1 MSPRQRVA
9 FCCNTRTAEDEFNV
23 EFEPEETIH
32 HVRNAIEKAGWEYLH
47 IEADEDCYENL
58 RLQRPDI
65 VFNRAEG
72 VRGESRESQVPAF
85 CEMLG
90 IPYVG
95 SGIMANAIGLDKP
108 TTKMI
113 LDYHG
118 LKTAPF
124 QVFTE
129 PHEPIRT
136 GLGFPLILK
145 PSHEGSSIGIN
156 WDNVVYDEGTFRK
169 KLGEM
174 ILTYRQPILGERF
187 IDGREFSV
195 GLVGNFIVGE
205 EPTVLPILEVDFSG
219 FPPELGRVLSQKAKS
234 VFDDS
239 SNYKCPAN
247 IDDELRMRIEAHA
260 KASFK
265 ALGCLDWA
273 RLDYRLDGDGE
284 LYFLEVN
291 TLPGIDY
298 DVVRDE
304 LSFYPM
310 MWVAAGKTYDDMVRE
325 VVQAALR
332 RYGIFDIPEMEPEV
346 YEKMPRYI
354 RFWRGRY

>member
-1 MSPRQRVA
+1 MSRKLRVA
-9 FCCNTRTAEDEFNV
+9 FCCNTRTSEDEFNI
-23 EFEPEETIH
+23 EFEPEETIE
-32 HVRNAIEKAGWEYLH
+32 HVKHGIEEAGWEYLQ
-47 IEADEDCYENL
+47 IEANEDCYKAL
-58 RLQRPDI
+58 KQLRPDI

-72 VRGESRESQVPAF
+72 VRGASRESQVPAF

-113 LDYHG
+113 LEYHG

-124 QVFTE
+124 QVLETVEE
-129 PHEPIRT
+129 PLRE
-136 GLGFPLILK
+136 GLDYPLILK

-156 WDNVVYDEGTFRK
+156 WDNVVYDEKALRA
-169 KLGEM
+169 KLKEM
-174 ILTYRQPILGERF
+174 LETYKQPILIEKF

-195 GLVGNFIVGE
+195 GFVGNYLNDE
-205 EPTVLPILEVDFSG
+205 EPTVLPILEIDFSG
-219 FPPELGRVLSQKAKS
+219 FPEELGRVLGQKAKS

-247 IDDELRMRIEAHA
+247 IDEALRKRIEAHA

-265 ALGCLDWA
+265 ALDCKDWA
-273 RLDYRLDGDGE
+273 RMDYRLDSDGE

-310 MWVAAGKTYDDMVRE
+310 MWYAHGKKFPDMVRGVIE
-325 VVQAALR
+325 AALR
-332 RYGIFDIPEMEPEV
+332 RYGLV
-346 YEKMPRYI
+346 
-354 RFWRGRY
+354 

>member
-1 MSPRQRVA
+1 M
-9 FCCNTRTAEDEFNV
+9 
-23 EFEPEETIH
+23 
-32 HVRNAIEKAGWEYLH
+32 L
-47 IEADEDCYENL
+47 
-58 RLQRPDI
+58 PDI

-72 VRGESRESQVPAF
+72 IRGESRESQIPAF

-113 LDYHG
+113 LEYHG

-124 QVFTE
+124 QILETVDERLNDELT
-129 PHEPIRT
+129 
-136 GLGFPLILK
+136 FPLILK

-156 WDNVVYDEGTFRK
+156 WDNVVYNENALRV
-169 KLGEM
+169 KLVEM
-174 ILTYRQPILGERF
+174 LETYRQPILIEKF

-195 GLVGNFIVGE
+195 GIVGNFSQFD
-205 EPTVLPILEVDFSG
+205 EPKVLPILEVDFTG
-219 FPPELGRVLSQKAKS
+219 FPNELGRVLGQEAKS

-239 SNYKCPAN
+239 SNYICPAN
-247 IDDELRMRIEAHA
+247 IDKTLQKKIEKHA
-260 KASFK
+260 KLSFK
-265 ALGCLDWA
+265 ALRCNDWA
-273 RLDYRLDGDGE
+273 RLDYRLDNEGK

-298 DVVRDE
+298 DIEGDE

-310 MWVAAGKTYDDMVRE
+310 MWYALGKKYPDMIRE
-325 VVQAALR
+325 VIQVAMKRHGL
-332 RYGIFDIPEMEPEV
+332 V
-346 YEKMPRYI
+346 
-354 RFWRGRY
+354 

>member
-1 MSPRQRVA
+1 MA
-9 FCCNTRTAEDEFNV
+9 FCCNTRAAEDEFNI
-23 EFEPEETIH
+23 EYEPEETIE
-32 HVRNAIEKAGWEYLH
+32 HVRNAIMKAGWEFLL

-58 RLQRPDI
+58 RRLRPDM

-72 VRGESRESQVPAF
+72 VRGESRESHVPAF

-95 SGIMANAIGLDKP
+95 SGVMANAIGLDKP

-113 LDYHG
+113 LEYHG

-124 QVFTE
+124 QVFTAPGE
-129 PHEPIRT
+129 PMRI

-156 WDNVVYDEGTFRK
+156 WDNVVYSEAAFRK

-174 ILTYRQPILGERF
+174 ISTYRQPILVERF

-195 GLVGNFIVGE
+195 GFVGNYLDGE

-219 FPPELGRVLSQKAKS
+219 FPPELGRVLGQKAKS

-239 SNYKCPAN
+239 SNYKCPAD
-247 IDDELRMRIEAHA
+247 IGDELRTRLEAHA
-260 KASFK
+260 KASYR
-265 ALGCLDWA
+265 ALGCRDWA
-273 RLDYRLDGDGE
+273 RLDYRLDVDGG

-325 VVQAALR
+325 VIQAALR
-332 RYGIFDIPEMEPEV
+332 RYGIQDTGTAQPHAEDKPSYV
-346 YEKMPRYI
+346 T
-354 RFWRGRY
+354 

>member
-1 MSPRQRVA
+1 MSRKLRVA
-9 FCCNTRTAEDEFNV
+9 FCCNTRTSDDEFNI
-23 EFEPEETIH
+23 EFEPEETIE
-32 HVRNAIEKAGWEYLH
+32 HVKHGIEAAGWEYLH
-47 IEADEDCYENL
+47 IEADENCYETL
-58 RLQRPDI
+58 KRERPDL

-72 VRGESRESQVPAF
+72 IRGESRESQIPAF
-85 CEMLG
+85 CEMLD

-95 SGIMANAIGLDKP
+95 SGIMANAVGLDKP

-113 LDYHG
+113 LEYQG

-124 QVFTE
+124 QVMESVDT
-129 PHEPIRT
+129 PLRK
-136 GLGFPLILK
+136 GLTYPLILK

-156 WDNVVYDEGTFRK
+156 WDNVVNDEKALRL
-169 KLGEM
+169 KLAEM
-174 ILTYRQPILGERF
+174 LETYQQPILVEKY

-195 GLVGNFIVGE
+195 GLVGNFAPNE
-205 EPTVLPILEVDFSG
+205 EPTVLPILEIDFAG
-219 FPPELGRVLSQKAKS
+219 FPEELGRVLGQKAKS

-247 IDDELRMRIEAHA
+247 IDEKLRKRIETHA

-265 ALGCLDWA
+265 ALDCKDWA
-273 RLDYRLDGDGE
+273 RMDYRLDTDDQ

-310 MWVAAGKTYDDMVRE
+310 MWYALGKKFPDMVRE
-325 VVQAALR
+325 VIEAAIK
-332 RYGIFDIPEMEPEV
+332 RYGLA
-346 YEKMPRYI
+346 
-354 RFWRGRY
+354 

>member
-1 MSPRQRVA
+1 MCPRLRVA
-9 FCCNTRTAEDEFNV
+9 FCCNTRTEDDEFNI

-32 HVRNAIEKAGWEYLH
+32 HVRKAIESVSWEYVQ

-58 RLQRPDI
+58 KIQRPDI

-72 VRGESRESQVPAF
+72 LRGESRESQVPAF

-95 SGIMANAIGLDKP
+95 SGIMANSIGLDKP

-113 LDYHG
+113 LEYHG

-124 QVFTE
+124 QVFINKNE
-129 PHEPIRT
+129 PRLQS
-136 GLGFPLILK
+136 LGFPLILK

-156 WDNVVYDEGTFRK
+156 WDNVVYDDVSFRK
-169 KLGEM
+169 KLDEM
-174 ILTYRQPILGERF
+174 LVVYRQPILVERF

-195 GLVGNFIVGE
+195 GLVGNFIMGK

-219 FPPELGRVLSQKAKS
+219 FPPELGRVLGQKAKS
-234 VFDDS
+234 IFDDS
-239 SNYKCPAN
+239 SNYKCPAR
-247 IDDELRMRIEAHA
+247 IDDKLRNRIEAHA

-265 ALGCLDWA
+265 ALRCLDWA
-273 RLDYRLDGDGE
+273 RLDYRLDEEDE

-298 DVVRDE
+298 DEKKDE

-310 MWVAAGKTYDDMVRE
+310 MWVAAGKTYDDMIIE
-325 VVQAALR
+325 VIQTALH
-332 RYGIFDIPEMEPEV
+332 RYGILEI
-346 YEKMPRYI
+346 KQ
-354 RFWRGRY
+354 

>member
-1 MSPRQRVA
+1 MSRKLRVA
-9 FCCNTRTAEDEFNV
+9 FCCNTRTSEDEFNI
-23 EFEPEETIH
+23 EFEPEETIE
-32 HVRNAIEKAGWEYLH
+32 HVKHGIEAAGWEYLQ
-47 IEADEDCYENL
+47 IEADEDCYETL
-58 RLQRPDI
+58 KQLRPDI

-72 VRGESRESQVPAF
+72 VRGESRESHVPAF

-113 LDYHG
+113 LEYHG

-124 QVFTE
+124 QVLETADE
-129 PHEPIRT
+129 PLRKE
-136 GLGFPLILK
+136 LSYPLILK

-156 WDNVVYDEGTFRK
+156 WDNVVYDEKALRA
-169 KLGEM
+169 KLKEM
-174 ILTYRQPILGERF
+174 LDTYNQPILVERF

-195 GLVGNFIVGE
+195 GFVGNYLENE
-205 EPTVLPILEVDFSG
+205 EPIMLPVLEIDFSG
-219 FPPELGRVLSQKAKS
+219 FPEELGRVLGQKAKS

-247 IDDELRMRIEAHA
+247 IDETLRKRIEAHA

-265 ALGCLDWA
+265 ALDCKDWA
-273 RLDYRLDGDGE
+273 RMDYRLDTDGE

-310 MWVAAGKTYDDMVRE
+310 MWYALGKKFPDMVRGVIE
-325 VVQAALR
+325 AALR
-332 RYGIFDIPEMEPEV
+332 RYGLA
-346 YEKMPRYI
+346 
-354 RFWRGRY
+354 

>member
-1 MSPRQRVA
+1 
-9 FCCNTRTAEDEFNV
+9 
-23 EFEPEETIH
+23 
-32 HVRNAIEKAGWEYLH
+32 
-47 IEADEDCYENL
+47 
-58 RLQRPDI
+58 
-65 VFNRAEG
+65 
-72 VRGESRESQVPAF
+72 
-85 CEMLG
+85 MLG

-113 LDYHG
+113 LEYHG

-124 QVFTE
+124 QVLETVDE
-129 PHEPIRT
+129 KLREE
-136 GLGFPLILK
+136 LKYPLILK

-156 WDNVVYDEGTFRK
+156 WDNVVNDEKALRA

-174 ILTYRQPILGERF
+174 LETYEQPILIEKF

-195 GLVGNFIVGE
+195 GMVGNFIQNE
-205 EPTVLPILEVDFSG
+205 EPTVLPIMEIDFSG
-219 FPPELGRVLSQKAKS
+219 FPEELGRVLGQKAKS

-247 IDDELRMRIEAHA
+247 IDEPLRKRIESHA

-265 ALGCLDWA
+265 VLDCKDWA
-273 RLDYRLDGDGE
+273 RMDYRLDADGE

-310 MWVAAGKTYDDMVRE
+310 MWYALGKKFPDMIRE
-325 VVQAALR
+325 VIQAAIK
-332 RYGIFDIPEMEPEV
+332 RYGLN
-346 YEKMPRYI
+346 
-354 RFWRGRY
+354 

>member
-1 MSPRQRVA
+1 MSRKLRVA
-9 FCCNTRTAEDEFNV
+9 FCCNTRTSDDEFNI
-23 EFEPEETIH
+23 EYEPEETIL
-32 HVRNAIEKAGWEYLH
+32 HVKHGIEEAGWEFLQV
-47 IEADEDCYENL
+47 EADEDCYENL
-58 RLQRPDI
+58 RNLRPEI

-72 VRGESRESQVPAF
+72 VRGESRESHIPAF

-113 LDYHG
+113 LEYHG

-124 QVFTE
+124 QVMENVDE
-129 PHEPIRT
+129 PLRGDLE
-136 GLGFPLILK
+136 FPLILK

-156 WDNVVYDEGTFRK
+156 WDNVVYDGEALRA

-174 ILTYRQPILGERF
+174 LGSYQQPILVEKF

-195 GLVGNFIVGE
+195 GLVGNFSAGGE
-205 EPTVLPILEVDFSG
+205 PLVLPILEVDYSG
-219 FPPELGRVLSQKAKS
+219 FPEELGRVLGQKAKS
-234 VFDDS
+234 EFDDS
-239 SNYKCPAN
+239 SHYKCPAN
-247 IDDELRMRIEAHA
+247 IDELLRERLEFHA
-260 KASFK
+260 KMSFK
-265 ALGCLDWA
+265 VLNCKDWA
-273 RLDYRLDGDGE
+273 RMDYRLDSDGK

-298 DVVRDE
+298 DMERDE

-310 MWVAAGKTYDDMVRE
+310 MWYASGKKYSDMVRE
-325 VVQAALR
+325 VIEAALK
-332 RYGIFDIPEMEPEV
+332 RYGLL
-346 YEKMPRYI
+346 
-354 RFWRGRY
+354 

>member
-1 MSPRQRVA
+1 MA
-9 FCCNTRTAEDEFNV
+9 FCCNTRHADDEFNV

-32 HVRNAIEKAGWEYLH
+32 HVKNGIEKAGWEYLQ
-47 IEADEDCYENL
+47 IEADESCYENL
-58 RLQRPDI
+58 RKLRPDI
-65 VFNRAEG
+65 VFNRSEG
-72 VRGESRESQVPAF
+72 IRGESRESQIPAF

-113 LDYHG
+113 LEYHG

-124 QVFTE
+124 QVLNKVDDKL
-129 PHEPIRT
+129 RK
-136 GLGFPLILK
+136 GLRYPLILK

-156 WDNVVYDEGTFRK
+156 WDNVVHDEKALRK
-169 KLGEM
+169 KLVEM
-174 ILTYRQPILGERF
+174 LETYRQPVLVEKY

-195 GLVGNFIVGE
+195 GFVGNYRDGE
-205 EPTVLPILEVDFSG
+205 EPVVLPILEIDFSG
-219 FPPELGRVLSQKAKS
+219 FPEELGRVLGQKAKS

-239 SNYKCPAN
+239 SNYKCPAK
-247 IDDELRMRIEAHA
+247 IDEGLRKRIEEHA
-260 KASFK
+260 KASYR
-265 ALGCLDWA
+265 ALNCLDWA
-273 RLDYRLDGDGE
+273 RMDYRLDTDGE

-298 DVVRDE
+298 DVERDE

-310 MWVAAGKTYDDMVRE
+310 MWYALGKKFPDMVRE
-325 VVQAALR
+325 VISAALR
-332 RYGIFDIPEMEPEV
+332 RYGLT
-346 YEKMPRYI
+346 
-354 RFWRGRY
+354 

>member
-1 MSPRQRVA
+1 MSHKRKVA
-9 FCCNTRTAEDEFNV
+9 FCCNTRALDDEFNI
-23 EFEPEETIH
+23 EFEPEETIE
-32 HVRNAIEKAGWEYLH
+32 HVKHGIEAAGWEYLQ
-47 IEADEDCYENL
+47 IEADENCYENL
-58 RLQRPDI
+58 KKLRPDI

-72 VRGESRESQVPAF
+72 VRGESRESQIPAF

-113 LDYHG
+113 LEYHG

-124 QVFTE
+124 QVLETVDE
-129 PHEPIRT
+129 PLRDGIDY
-136 GLGFPLILK
+136 PLILK

-156 WDNVVYDEGTFRK
+156 WENVVIDEKALRA
-169 KLGEM
+169 KLSEM
-174 ILTYRQPILGERF
+174 LETYKQPILIEKF

-195 GLVGNFIVGE
+195 GLVGNFTETE
-205 EPTVLPILEVDFSG
+205 EPIVLPILEIDFTN
-219 FPPELGRVLSQKAKS
+219 FPEELGRVLGQKAKS
-234 VFDDS
+234 IFDDS

-247 IDDELRMRIEAHA
+247 IDEQLRMRIEAHA

-265 ALGCLDWA
+265 ALDCKDWA
-273 RLDYRLDGDGE
+273 RMDYRYDKDGE

-310 MWVAAGKTYDDMVRE
+310 MWYALGKKFPDMVRE
-325 VVQAALR
+325 VILAAMK
-332 RYGIFDIPEMEPEV
+332 RYGLV
-346 YEKMPRYI
+346 
-354 RFWRGRY
+354 

>member
-1 MSPRQRVA
+1 MFRRLRVA
-9 FCCNTRTAEDEFNV
+9 FCCNTRHADDEFNI

-32 HVRNAIEKAGWEYLH
+32 HVKNGIEAAGWEYLQ
-47 IEADEDCYENL
+47 IEGDEGCYENL
-58 RLQRPDI
+58 RRLRPDI

-95 SGIMANAIGLDKP
+95 SGIMSNAIGLDKP
-108 TTKMI
+108 TTKMV
-113 LDYHG
+113 LEYHG

-124 QVFTE
+124 QVLSDAKE
-129 PHEPIRT
+129 KLRK
-136 GLGFPLILK
+136 GLKYPLILK

-156 WDNVVYDEGTFRK
+156 WDNVVNDENALRRK
-169 KLGEM
+169 LAEM
-174 ILTYRQPILGERF
+174 LDTYKQPILVEKF
-187 IDGREFSV
+187 LDGREFSV
-195 GLVGNFIVGE
+195 GFVGNYLGDE
-205 EPTVLPILEVDFSG
+205 EPKVLPILEVDFSG
-219 FPPELGRVLSQKAKS
+219 FPPELGRVLGQKAKS

-239 SNYKCPAN
+239 SNYKCPAK
-247 IDDELRMRIEAHA
+247 IDEGLKKEIEAHA

-265 ALGCLDWA
+265 ALNCRDWA
-273 RLDYRLDGDGE
+273 RMDYRLDTDGE

-298 DVVRDE
+298 DLERDE

-310 MWVAAGKTYDDMVRE
+310 MWYALGKKFPDMVRE
-325 VVQAALR
+325 VISAAMR
-332 RYGIFDIPEMEPEV
+332 RYGLI
-346 YEKMPRYI
+346 
-354 RFWRGRY
+354 

>member
-1 MSPRQRVA
+1 MSHKLRVA
-9 FCCNTRTAEDEFNV
+9 FCCNIRHADDEFNI
-23 EFEPEETIH
+23 EFEPEETIE
-32 HVRNAIEKAGWEYLH
+32 HVKHGIEAAGWEYML
-47 IEADEDCYENL
+47 IEADENCYENL
-58 RLQRPDI
+58 KKYRPDL

-72 VRGESRESQVPAF
+72 VRGESRESQIPAF

-113 LDYHG
+113 LEYHG

-124 QVFTE
+124 QVLETVNE
-129 PHEPIRT
+129 PLRA
-136 GLGFPLILK
+136 GLSYPLILK

-156 WDNVVYDEGTFRK
+156 WDNVVNNEKALRA
-169 KLGEM
+169 KLKEM
-174 ILTYRQPILGERF
+174 LDVYKQPILIEKF

-195 GLVGNFIVGE
+195 GLVGNFDQNEDPI
-205 EPTVLPILEVDFSG
+205 VLPILEVDFTN
-219 FPPELGRVLSQKAKS
+219 FPEELGRVLGQKAKS

-239 SNYKCPAN
+239 SNYKCPAK
-247 IDDELRMRIEAHA
+247 IDEKLRKRIETHA

-265 ALGCLDWA
+265 ALDCKDWA
-273 RLDYRLDGDGE
+273 RMDYRLDTNGE

-310 MWVAAGKTYDDMVRE
+310 MWYAFGKKFPDMVRE
-325 VVQAALR
+325 VIQAAIK
-332 RYGIFDIPEMEPEV
+332 RYRLV
-346 YEKMPRYI
+346 
-354 RFWRGRY
+354 

>member
-1 MSPRQRVA
+1 VA
-9 FCCNTRTAEDEFNV
+9 FCCNTRVAEDEFNV

-32 HVRNAIEKAGWEYLH
+32 HVSNAIERAGWEYLQ
-47 IEADEDCYENL
+47 IEADEDCYESL
-58 RLQRPDI
+58 RLQNPDI

-113 LDYHG
+113 IEHHG

-124 QVFTE
+124 QVFTALG
-129 PHEPIRT
+129 EPIRR

-156 WDNVVYDEGTFRK
+156 WDNVVYDEAAFRE
-169 KLGEM
+169 KLEEM
-174 ILTYRQPILGERF
+174 LLTYGQPILVERF

-195 GLVGNFIVGE
+195 GLVGNFLGDE
-205 EPTVLPILEVDFSG
+205 EPTVLPVLEVDFSG
-219 FPPELGRVLSQKAKS
+219 FPPELGRVLGQKAKS

-239 SNYKCPAN
+239 SNYKCPAK
-247 IDDELRMRIEAHA
+247 IDDELRRRIEAHA

-265 ALGCLDWA
+265 ALGCKDWA
-273 RLDYRLDGDGE
+273 RLDYRLDVDGE
-284 LYFLEVN
+284 LYLLELN

-298 DVVRDE
+298 DVERDE

-310 MWVAAGKTYDDMVRE
+310 MWVAAGKTYDDMVIE
-325 VVQAALR
+325 VIQAALH
-332 RYGIFDIPEMEPEV
+332 RYGILETGKATPHASEDKPS
-346 YEKMPRYI
+346 
-354 RFWRGRY
+354 

>member
-1 MSPRQRVA
+1 MSPRLLVA
-9 FCCNTRTAEDEFNV
+9 FCCNTRVADDEFNV
-23 EFEPEETIH
+23 EFEPEETIE
-32 HVRNAIEKAGWEYLH
+32 HVGNAIEEAGWEFLL
-47 IEADEDCYENL
+47 IEADEDCYMNL
-58 RLQRPDI
+58 RRLRPDM

-72 VRGESRESQVPAF
+72 LRGESRESQVPAF

-113 LDYHG
+113 LEYHG
-118 LKTAPF
+118 LETAPF
-124 QVFTE
+124 QVFTGPGE
-129 PHEPIRT
+129 PVRR

-156 WDNVVYDEGTFRK
+156 WDNVVYDDDAFRE

-174 ILTYRQPILGERF
+174 LATYRQPILAERF

-195 GLVGNFIVGE
+195 GLVGNFLGEE
-205 EPTVLPILEVDFSG
+205 EPTVLPVLEVDFSG
-219 FPPELGRVLSQKAKS
+219 FPPELGRVLGQKAKS

-239 SNYKCPAN
+239 SNYKCPAE
-247 IDDELRMRIEAHA
+247 IDEALRGRLEAHA
-260 KASFK
+260 LASYR
-265 ALGCLDWA
+265 ALGCRDWA
-273 RLDYRLDGDGE
+273 RLDYRLDGDGG

-310 MWVAAGKTYDDMVRE
+310 MWVAAGKTYGDMVRG
-325 VVQAALR
+325 VIRAALR
-332 RYGIFDIPEMEPEV
+332 RYGVQGTGEAAPGAPGER
-346 YEKMPRYI
+346 PR
-354 RFWRGRY
+354 

>member
-1 MSPRQRVA
+1 MSRKLRVA
-9 FCCNTRTAEDEFNV
+9 FCCNTRTVDDEFNI
-23 EFEPEETIH
+23 EFEPEETIM
-32 HVRNAIEKAGWEYLH
+32 HVKHGIEAAGWEYLQ
-47 IEADEDCYENL
+47 IEADESCYETL
-58 RLQRPDI
+58 KKQRPDI

-72 VRGESRESQVPAF
+72 VRGESRESHIPAF

-113 LDYHG
+113 LEYHG

-124 QVFTE
+124 QVLETVDE
-129 PHEPIRT
+129 KLRD
-136 GLGFPLILK
+136 GLDYPLILK

-156 WDNVVYDEGTFRK
+156 WDNVINDEKALRA
-169 KLGEM
+169 KLTEM
-174 ILTYRQPILGERF
+174 LESYKQPILIEKF

-195 GLVGNFIVGE
+195 GLVGNFTE
-205 EPTVLPILEVDFSG
+205 TDEPIVLPILEIDFSG
-219 FPPELGRVLSQKAKS
+219 FPEELGRVLGQKAKS
-234 VFDDS
+234 IFDDS

-247 IDDELRMRIEAHA
+247 IDEPLRKRIETHA

-265 ALGCLDWA
+265 ALDCKDWA
-273 RLDYRLDGDGE
+273 RMDYRLDADGE

-310 MWVAAGKTYDDMVRE
+310 MWYALGKKFPDMVRE
-325 VVQAALR
+325 VIQIAMK
-332 RYGIFDIPEMEPEV
+332 RYGLV
-346 YEKMPRYI
+346 
-354 RFWRGRY
+354 

>member
-1 MSPRQRVA
+1 MSHKRKVA
-9 FCCNTRTAEDEFNV
+9 FCCNTRALDDEFNI
-23 EFEPEETIH
+23 EFEPEETIE
-32 HVRNAIEKAGWEYLH
+32 HVKHGIEVAGWEYLQ
-47 IEADEDCYENL
+47 IEADENCYENL
-58 RLQRPDI
+58 KKLRPDI

-72 VRGESRESQVPAF
+72 VRGESRESQIPAF

-113 LDYHG
+113 LEYHG

-124 QVFTE
+124 QVLETVDE
-129 PHEPIRT
+129 PLRDGIDY
-136 GLGFPLILK
+136 PLILK

-156 WDNVVYDEGTFRK
+156 WENVVIDEKALRA
-169 KLGEM
+169 KLSEM
-174 ILTYRQPILGERF
+174 LETYKQPILIEKF

-195 GLVGNFIVGE
+195 GLVGNFTETE
-205 EPTVLPILEVDFSG
+205 EPIVLPILEIDFTN
-219 FPPELGRVLSQKAKS
+219 FPEELGRVLGQKAKS
-234 VFDDS
+234 IFDDS

-247 IDDELRMRIEAHA
+247 IDEQLRMRIEAHA

-265 ALGCLDWA
+265 ALDCKDWA
-273 RLDYRLDGDGE
+273 RMDYRYDKDGE

-310 MWVAAGKTYDDMVRE
+310 MWYALGKKFPDMVRE
-325 VVQAALR
+325 VILAAMK
-332 RYGIFDIPEMEPEV
+332 RYGLV
-346 YEKMPRYI
+346 
-354 RFWRGRY
+354 

>member
-1 MSPRQRVA
+1 MSHKLKVA
-9 FCCNTRTAEDEFNV
+9 FCCNIRHADDEFNI
-23 EFEPEETIH
+23 EFEPEETIE
-32 HVRNAIEKAGWEYLH
+32 HVKLGIEAAGWEYML
-47 IEADEDCYENL
+47 IEADENCYENL
-58 RLQRPDI
+58 KKHRPDI

-72 VRGESRESQVPAF
+72 VRGESRESQIPAF

-113 LDYHG
+113 LEYHG

-124 QVFTE
+124 QVLESFDE
-129 PHEPIRT
+129 PLRKSLT
-136 GLGFPLILK
+136 YPLILK

-156 WDNVVYDEGTFRK
+156 WDNVVNDESTLRV
-169 KLGEM
+169 KLAEM
-174 ILTYRQPILGERF
+174 LETYKQPILIEKF

-195 GLVGNFIVGE
+195 GLVGNYIDSE
-205 EPTVLPILEVDFSG
+205 EPTVLPILEVDFTN
-219 FPPELGRVLSQKAKS
+219 FPPELGRVLGQKAKS
-234 VFDDS
+234 VMDDS
-239 SNYKCPAN
+239 SNYKCPAE
-247 IDDELRMRIEAHA
+247 IDDALRERIEAHA

-265 ALGCLDWA
+265 ALDCKDWA
-273 RLDYRLDGDGE
+273 RMDYRYDSHGE

-310 MWVAAGKTYDDMVRE
+310 MWYAIGKKFPDMVKDVIE
-325 VVQAALR
+325 AALR
-332 RYGIFDIPEMEPEV
+332 RYGLV
-346 YEKMPRYI
+346 
-354 RFWRGRY
+354 

>member
-1 MSPRQRVA
+1 MSHRLRVA
-9 FCCNTRTAEDEFNV
+9 FCCNTRHADDEFNV

-32 HVRNAIEKAGWEYLH
+32 HVKNSIEKAGWEYLQ
-47 IEADEDCYENL
+47 IEADEGCYESL
-58 RLQRPDI
+58 TKLRPDI

-72 VRGESRESQVPAF
+72 VRGESRESHIPAF

-95 SGIMANAIGLDKP
+95 SGVMTNAIGLDKP

-113 LDYHG
+113 LEYHG

-124 QVFTE
+124 QVLNKPDE
-129 PHEPIRT
+129 KLRK
-136 GLGFPLILK
+136 GLKYPLILK

-156 WDNVVYDEGTFRK
+156 WDNVVNDDRAMRK
-169 KLGEM
+169 KLREM
-174 ILTYRQPILGERF
+174 LDTYRQPILAEKF

-195 GLVGNFIVGE
+195 GFVGNYRDDE
-205 EPTVLPILEVDFSG
+205 EPVVLPILEIDFSG
-219 FPPELGRVLSQKAKS
+219 FPEELGRVLGQKAKS

-239 SNYKCPAN
+239 SNYKCPAK
-247 IDDELRMRIEAHA
+247 IDEALRRRVEDHA
-260 KASFK
+260 KASFR
-265 ALGCLDWA
+265 ALNCLDWA
-273 RLDYRLDGDGE
+273 RMDYRLDTDGE

-298 DVVRDE
+298 DVERDE

-310 MWVAAGKTYDDMVRE
+310 MWYALGKKFPDMIRE
-325 VVQAALR
+325 VISAALR
-332 RYGIFDIPEMEPEV
+332 RYGLN
-346 YEKMPRYI
+346 
-354 RFWRGRY
+354 